1 MKVRDVCETVV
12 SELRITFDEDPHRG
26 SIDVIIPTTSEPVD
40 ILGEYILNL
49 DVNLLT
55 AVDDAIVISTNSRG

>member
-12 SELRITFDEDPHRG
+12 SELRITFDEDPNRG
-26 SIDVIIPTTSEPVD
+26 SIDVIIPTVSEPVD

-49 DVNLLT
+49 DVYLVM
-55 AVDDAIVISTNSRG
+55 AVDNAIVISTNSRR

>member
-26 SIDVIIPTTSEPVD
+26 SIDDRDKHQQQEVSGWCQ
-40 ILGEYILNL
+40 ILLWR
-49 DVNLLT
+49 LT
-55 AVDDAIVISTNSRG
+55 QIKQRHG